1 MAGVQINQL
10 HKKFGNLS
18 VLTGVELDIADGEFV
33 SFLGPSGCG
42 KTTLL
47 RSIAGLED
55 INAGSVVLGEREITN
70 LAPAKRDIAMV
81 FQNYA
86 LYPHMNV
93 YKNLSFGLSLNGVP
107 KAEIEER
114 VQNAARILQISELL
128 KRRPKQL
135 SGGQRQRVAI
145 GRAIVRDPKLFLLDE
160 PLSNLDAGLR
170 VTMRVELANLHKRL
184 GVTMIYV
191 THDQVEAMTLSN
203 RVVVLDQGKVA
214 QFGTPLE
221 LFYAPQNLFVAGFIG
236 SPKMNFLDVEARA
249 LDGAHIRLAGQS
261 LNHSITVELDNA
273 VSSVQPGSHTLG
285 IRPDNVELVDAE
297 NAHVHGQVALV
308 ERLGTESQ
316 VHLTL
321 DNAKPFTVITRGT
334 HPVVAGERVHLKF
347 PAQHCHVFNS
357 VGEALPRALDA
368 ETRSLIDRQK
378 QSHNATSRG
387 EE

>member
-1 MAGVQINQL
+1 MAGVKIDGL
-10 HKKFGNLS
+10 EKKFGSLR
-18 VLTGVELDIADGEFV
+18 VLKGIDLDIRDGEFV

-47 RSIAGLED
+47 RSIAGLEEID
-55 INAGSVVLGEREITN
+55 GGQVVLGGQPISK
-70 LAPAKRDIAMV
+70 LPPAKRDIAMV

-107 KAEIEER
+107 KAEIDER
-114 VQNAARILQISELL
+114 VQNAARILQITELL

-191 THDQVEAMTLSN
+191 THDQVEAMTLSD

-221 LFYAPQNLFVAGFIG
+221 LFYAPRNLFVASFIG
-236 SPKMNFLDVEARA
+236 SPKMNFLDVSAKISGEKELTVSAKELSGEIKVALEAA
-249 LDGAHIRLAGQS
+249 ASDVAG
-261 LNHSITVELDNA
+261 
-273 VSSVQPGSHTLG
+273 PHTLG
-285 IRPDNVELVDAE
+285 IRPDNIELVAQDE
-297 NAHVHGQVALV
+297 AHMSGQVLLV

-316 VHLTL
+316 VHIKLENGQTFV
-321 DNAKPFTVITRGT
+321 AIARGT
-334 HPVVAGERVHLKF
+334 HPAATGDRVYLKF
-347 PAQHCHVFNS
+347 PAQHCHIFN
-357 VGEALPRALDA
+357 GEGQAYPRELDA

-378 QSHNATSRG
+378 SLHGAAQRG
-387 EE
+387 EEK